1 MHKLMM
7 AFFLMVILPGAAF
20 GLEQSFSQQGLKA
33 TIKLSPE
40 KLEAEDKAQLSLRLD
55 KDGTAVTDRDVTLEV
70 YERNADR
77 PIIKRRV
84 DILDSEYV
92 DAWKFEKSGDY
103 KLVIK
108 IVDHQKQD
116 EIIQYEL
123 MATVRAA
130 GEDHGFFAH
139 HFGGK
144 GEWGWWGTGLMIIM
158 MVPMMVLVL

>member
-7 AFFLMVILPGAAF
+7 LFFLIMLPGAAF
-20 GLEQSFSQQGLKA
+20 GLEQSFTQQGLKA

-40 KLEAEDKAQLSLRLD
+40 KLEAENKAHLSLRLD
-55 KDGTAVTDRDVTLEV
+55 KDGTAVTDRDVILEV

-103 KLVIK
+103 KVIIK
-108 IVDHQKQD
+108 IADHQKQD
-116 EIIQYEL
+116 ETIQYEL
-123 MATVRAA
+123 MATVGAA
-130 GEDHGFFAH
+130 GGDHGFFAH
-139 HFGGK
+139 HFGGEGK
-144 GEWGWWGTGLMIIM
+144 WGWWGTGLMIIM
-158 MVPMMVLVL
+158 MVPMMVLLL